1 MYLLHLHHVTV
12 FQALDS
18 SFAFGK
24 FGSITYSFLL
34 DQYLMTEMLLLHQSI
49 RNMLVQKISRELANL

>member
-1 MYLLHLHHVTV
+1 MYLLHLHPARV

-49 RNMLVQKISRELANL
+49 RNMLVQKISRKLANL